1 MNTTVTIVAWSFLLA
16 GLGLLTAAALLPDQ
30 ARWILLLLGVA
41 FGGVGGGILGY
52 RVWHARRAAW
62 LRRHGTVVEARLV
75 RVERNASLQVNGV
88 HPFRILGQRHD
99 RTHNTLT
106 EYRSGNLWTDLQ
118 PFLADGQPLRIFV
131 HPQRPTRYHMDLS
144 FLPTLRS

>member
-16 GLGLLTAAALLPDQ
+16 GLGLLTGAALLPDQ

-52 RVWHARRAAW
+52 RVWHARRVAW
-62 LRRHGTVVEARLV
+62 LRRHGTVETRFVC
-75 RVERNASLQVNGV
+75 VERNTSLQVNGM
-88 HPFRILGQRHD
+88 HPFRILASRHD
-99 RTHNTLT
+99 RTHDTVT
-106 EYRSGNLWTDLQ
+106 KYRSDNLWTDPQ
-118 PFLADGQPLRIFV
+118 PFLRERQSLRVFV
-131 HPQRPTRYHMDLS
+131 DPQRPLRYHLDLS

>member
-1 MNTTVTIVAWSFLLA
+1 MNATVTIVAWSFLLA
-16 GLGLLTAAALLPDQ
+16 GLGLLTGAALLPDQ

-62 LRRHGTVVEARLV
+62 LRRYGKVVEARLV
-75 RVERNASLQVNGV
+75 CVERNASLQVNGV
-88 HPFRILGQRHD
+88 HPFRILAHRQD

-106 EYRSGNLWTDLQ
+106 EYRSDNLWIDPQ
-118 PFLADGQPLRIFV
+118 PFLVDGQPLRV
-131 HPQRPTRYHMDLS
+131 LVDPRRPARYHMDLS

>member
-16 GLGLLTAAALLPDQ
+16 GLGLLTGAALLPDQ

-52 RVWHARRAAW
+52 RVWHARRVAW
-62 LRRHGTVVEARLV
+62 LRRHGTVVEARFV
-75 RVERNASLQVNGV
+75 RVERNASLQVNGM
-88 HPFRILGQRHD
+88 HPFRILANHHD

-106 EYRSGNLWTDLQ
+106 EYRSDNLWTDPQ
-118 PFLADGQPLRIFV
+118 PFLRDGQSLRIFV
-131 HPQRPTRYHMDLS
+131 DPQRPSRYHLDLS
-144 FLPTLRS
+144 LLPTLRS